1 MNIITI
7 SREFG
12 SGGRELGKRLA
23 DLLGYDYYDSEI
35 IAAIAEK
42 SGLDKGY
49 IEKALDQHGWQNYPI
64 TFHSSF
70 MSPSYTDPNRVELL
84 LDQKT
89 VLEEIAAQGK
99 NCIII
104 GRNADVLLERF
115 KPFRIFVCAEM
126 EAKIKR
132 CFERAP
138 KEENLTEKEMRRKI
152 KQVDKARAQTRAILS
167 GSSWGDPEGYHL
179 TVNTTGWDLKDL
191 AKALAGFTTAY
202 FESQKD

>member
-84 LDQKT
+84 LDQKIRIDKI
-89 VLEEIAAQGK
+89 IADHFGQDH
-99 NCIII
+99 
-104 GRNADVLLERF
+104 AD
-115 KPFRIFVCAEM
+115 C
-126 EAKIKR
+126 
-132 CFERAP
+132 
-138 KEENLTEKEMRRKI
+138 
-152 KQVDKARAQTRAILS
+152 
-167 GSSWGDPEGYHL
+167 
-179 TVNTTGWDLKDL
+179 
-191 AKALAGFTTAY
+191 ALAGRRHSDQDQVRLFHPR
-202 FESQKD
+202 FPLLP

>member
-99 NCIII
+99 NSDFRLRRD
-104 GRNADVLLERF
+104 GGQNQTLFRARSQRGKSDGKRNAPQDQTGGQGPRPDKGDSVRLLLGRSG
-115 KPFRIFVCAEM
+115 R
-126 EAKIKR
+126 
-132 CFERAP
+132 
-138 KEENLTEKEMRRKI
+138 
-152 KQVDKARAQTRAILS
+152 LS
-167 GSSWGDPEGYHL
+167 SDHQHYRLGSKGAGEG
-179 TVNTTGWDLKDL
+179 
-191 AKALAGFTTAY
+191 AGRLHHRLF
-202 FESQKD
+202 